1 MHITDNYLVYAD
13 CIEDQFYGDSSAKVI
28 RNLVPRG
35 SHGEKFNIVYD
46 SFHYI
51 DLN

>member
-1 MHITDNYLVYAD
+1 MHITDNYLVYAN
-13 CIEDQFYGDSSAKVI
+13 CVEDQLYGDSSAKV
-28 RNLVPRG
+28 
-35 SHGEKFNIVYD
+35 SHGEKVNIVYD